1 LSGLVAYPGVRS
13 SGVAAKSYR
22 QRSGS
27 ATMATVKAITSKTFD
42 SFCPGLQAPVFGI
55 GKTAYLLNV
64 CHPLLT
70 ITSDHILDELDA
82 CAMDSDA
89 YEAESDEAKRR
100 DVPTNFDL
108 AF

>member
-1 LSGLVAYPGVRS
+1 
-13 SGVAAKSYR
+13 
-22 QRSGS
+22 
-27 ATMATVKAITSKTFD
+27 MATVKAITSKTFD